1 MPASTVDEYLN
12 LKKDWLNELIFLH
25 QILSDLKLEE
35 TIKWGSPVYVYKGKN
50 IVGLA
55 AFSSY
60 VGLWFF
66 QGALLLD
73 EKEKLQNAQEG
84 KTKAM
89 RQWRFSSMND
99 IDAVLVKSYV
109 LEAMKLV
116 DEGKEI
122 KPAKQELII
131 PPLLAKTFENNP
143 DIGFA
148 FNAIGLSKQREF
160 CDFINEAKQEA
171 TKVRRL
177 EKTIEHLSRNI
188 GLHDKYRK

>member
-1 MPASTVDEYLN
+1 MPAASVDEYLKI
-12 LKKDWLNELIFLH
+12 KKHWLNELTVMR
-25 QILSDLKLEE
+25 QILCDLKLEE

-55 AFSSY
+55 AFKSY
-60 VGLWFF
+60 VGLWFY
-66 QGALLLD
+66 QGALLTD
-73 EKEKLQNAQEG
+73 EKDLLQNAQEG

-89 RQWRFSSMND
+89 RQWRFSSLNE
-99 IDAVLVKSYV
+99 IDTILVKSYI

-116 DEGKEI
+116 DDGKEI
-122 KPAKQELII
+122 KPEKRELII
-131 PPLLAKTFENNP
+131 PPLLLKTFENNP
-143 DIGFA
+143 ELGKS
-148 FNAIGLSKQREF
+148 FNGMGLTYQREF

-177 EKTIEHLSRNI
+177 EKSIEHLSRNI